1 MTAAGAVP
9 QQLRTLTT
17 PFRQAKVSMQTTS
30 NDFSA
35 TTAEQPHSGAFL
47 RRAVTATKPNDER
60 TRDHARL
67 ATKSNDLPQYPPLG
81 QVTKPTLTTNE
92 LAYYLNRRPNT
103 LRDWSCKSGTG
114 PMTPARICG
123 ILAWSTAEAKALLG
137 LAP

>member
-1 MTAAGAVP
+1 MQSTSTQSIAA
-9 QQLRTLTT
+9 
-17 PFRQAKVSMQTTS
+17 
-30 NDFSA
+30 
-35 TTAEQPHSGAFL
+35 TAEQPHGVAFL
-47 RRAVTATKPNDER
+47 DRAVMVATPIVKR

-67 ATKSNDLPQYPPLG
+67 ATKPNDLPQYPPLG